1 MSDEVKQVT
10 EQVQKLY
17 VDEVTGE
24 QVSKTELKKRQKL
37 RALEE
42 KKAAKAAKAA
52 AAAPKINKKKG
63 DEMADLNPN
72 QYFEIRSRQINELR
86 DANHADP
93 TAFNPYPHKFNV
105 SIKVPEFVEKYQDL
119 KRGETLKDV
128 TVSVSGRI
136 MAKREAGSKLKFYVL
151 KGDAV
156 EVQIMAQAQDAESL
170 EAFEKMHEYLRR
182 GDIIGVTGY
191 PGKTAPAKGGD
202 GELSVFA
209 TSVQLLTPCLHM
221 LPTEHFGFKDQEAR
235 YRKRYL
241 DLIMNNSTRDRFKV
255 RSKIIS
261 YIRRFFDE
269 RDFIE
274 VETPILNVIAG
285 GATAKPFTTH
295 HNDLNMEM
303 FMRIAPEL
311 FLKELVVGGMERVYE
326 IGRQFRN
333 EGIDMTH
340 NPEFTTC
347 EFYQAYADV
356 YDLMDMTELLFSEM
370 VKEITGDYVIK
381 FHPDGPGEGA
391 KEYSINFARP
401 WKRINMMEELEKVY
415 NVKFPTGD
423 QLHTAETGEFLK
435 KVLKD
440 NNLECPPPLTN
451 ARMLDK
457 LVGELEDSCINPTF
471 IFGHPQMMSPLAKK
485 DRAIPGLC
493 ERFEVFVATKEI
505 CNAYTE
511 LNDPFDQRARFEE
524 QARQKAQG
532 DDEAQMVDETFCNAL
547 EYGLPPTGGWGCGI
561 DRLAMFL
568 TDSNTIREVLL
579 FPTLK
584 PDALVLKGEEAFVDL
599 KPETQE

>member
-1 MSDEVKQVT
+1 MSEKEVQQVEET
-10 EQVQKLY
+10 LQKTYL
-17 VDEVTGE
+17 DEVTGE
-24 QVSKTELKKRQKL
+24 QVSKSELKKRKKL
-37 RALEE
+37 RELEI
-42 KKAAKAAKAA
+42 KKAEKAKNAA
-52 AAAPKINKKKG
+52 ATAPKVSKKT
-63 DEMADLNPN
+63 DELANLNPN

-86 DANHADP
+86 VPGAE
-93 TAFNPYPHKFNV
+93 TNPYPHKFFTTMQLN
-105 SIKVPEFVEKYQDL
+105 EFREKYSDL
-119 KRGETLKDV
+119 KKGETLTDV
-128 TVSVSGRI
+128 KVQIAGRI
-136 MAKREAGSKLKFYVL
+136 MVKRESGSKLKFYNL
-151 KGDAV
+151 SG
-156 EVQIMAQAQDAESL
+156 EGVQVQVMAQAQDCAGDYQ
-170 EAFEKMHEYLRR
+170 KMHELLRR
-182 GDIIGVTGY
+182 GDIIGVIGY
-191 PGKTAPAKGGD
+191 PGRTNPAKGGE

-209 TSVQLLTPCLHM
+209 TEVQLLTPCLHM

-241 DLIMNNSTRDRFKV
+241 DLIMNNATRGRFIT

-261 YIRRFFDE
+261 YIRKFLDN

-274 VETPILNVIAG
+274 VETPMMNIIAG
-285 GATAKPFTTH
+285 GATAKPFITH
-295 HNDLNMEM
+295 HNDLDMDM
-303 FMRIAPEL
+303 YMRIAPEL
-311 FLKELVVGGMERVYE
+311 FLKELVVGGMNRVYE

-370 VKEITGDYVIK
+370 VKELTGDYKVTY
-381 FHPDGPGEGA
+381 HPEGPEGKA
-391 KEYSINFARP
+391 LTLDFTRP
-401 WKRINMMEELEKVY
+401 WKRINMIEELEKVFD
-415 NVKFPTGD
+415 VKFPPGD
-423 QLHTAETGEFLK
+423 QLHTKETGDFLK
-435 KVLKD
+435 SILIKHKLD
-440 NNLECPPPLTN
+440 CPPPLTN

-457 LVGELEDSCINPTF
+457 LVGELEDMCINPTF
-471 IFGHPQMMSPLAKK
+471 IFGHPQMMSPLAKY
-485 DRAIPGLC
+485 DRKIPGLC

-524 QARQKAQG
+524 QARQKDQG
-532 DDEAQMVDETFCNAL
+532 DDEAQLVDETFCNAL

-584 PDALVLKGEEAFVDL
+584 PDAFVKGDEVP
-599 KPETQE
+599 KN